1 MYAYWTGCFQKT
13 VVLRSPS
20 EVADGRGISVSNC
33 FFSIL
38 RWRGGIPHLGLN
50 IDPFP
55 VCSRK
60 ISRTSKQFA
69 HEGFFEVH
77 VTVFIVNITN
87 TNLIDAY
94 LVKCCVYI
102 FHSAYG
108 NLCRYKP
115 LLGMT
120 GAKAEPNLQKCHV
133 ANLGAPNGHVNKHK
147 IQMRSIF
154 FFRGANSLVISVV
167 LQCFVVNCS

>member
-1 MYAYWTGCFQKT
+1 MAQ
-13 VVLRSPS
+13 
-20 EVADGRGISVSNC
+20 A
-33 FFSIL
+33 
-38 RWRGGIPHLGLN
+38 IPHLGLN

-120 GAKAEPNLQKCHV
+120 GAKAEPNLQICHV
-133 ANLGAPNGHVNKHK
+133 TNLGAPNGHVNKHK

-154 FFRGANSLVISVV
+154 FFPGCQQFSDFGSTSVLCCELFIT
-167 LQCFVVNCS
+167 LQNQCH